1 MDIVRKDKTR
11 LIAIEILAMSPG
23 MPKKD
28 LADKLGISRPALDKW
43 MNDPIFID
51 AWYKRYMEVAG
62 SELPLVIGAMIRE
75 AQHGNVQA
83 GRLILEH
90 FGKLDMRVKI
100 QVESPFEKF
109 MKMEDVEDAQF
120 VVDKEITD
128 GAISIGEQASS
139 IIDSNID
146 LPDRNDRNDYPRVR
160 ERKEDESLKMATT
173 KARKKLV
180 EKALQKKMYERR
192 KRAKAVGL
200 DLLPSGRSSKGER
213 DEWWK
218 KLEKMEVEKFGKVQG
233 EK

>member
-1 MDIVRKDKTR
+1 
-11 LIAIEILAMSPG
+11 
-23 MPKKD
+23 
-28 LADKLGISRPALDKW
+28 
-43 MNDPIFID
+43 
-51 AWYKRYMEVAG
+51 
-62 SELPLVIGAMIRE
+62 
-75 AQHGNVQA
+75 
-83 GRLILEH
+83 
-90 FGKLDMRVKI
+90 MRVKI

-218 KLEKMEVEKFGKVQG
+218 KLEKMEVKKFGKVQG

>member
-1 MDIVRKDKTR
+1 MEIVKKDKSKM
-11 LIAIEILAMSPG
+11 LAIEILAMSPSIS
-23 MPKKD
+23 KTD
-28 LADKLGISRPALDKW
+28 LAKQLGISKPTLNKW
-43 MNDPIFID
+43 MADPLFID
-51 AWYKRYMEVAG
+51 TWYKRYMEVAG

-160 ERKEDESLKMATT
+160 ERKEDKSLKMATT

>member
-1 MDIVRKDKTR
+1 MEIVKKDKSKM
-11 LIAIEILAMSPG
+11 LAIEILAMSPSIS
-23 MPKKD
+23 KTD
-28 LADKLGISRPALDKW
+28 LAKQLGISKPTLNKW
-43 MNDPIFID
+43 MADPLFID
-51 AWYKRYMEVAG
+51 TWYKRYMEVAG

-218 KLEKMEVEKFGKVQG
+218 KLEKMEVKKFGKVQG

>member
-1 MDIVRKDKTR
+1 MEIVKKDKSKM
-11 LIAIEILAMSPG
+11 LAIEILAMSPSIS
-23 MPKKD
+23 KTD
-28 LADKLGISRPALDKW
+28 LAKQLGISKPTLNKW
-43 MNDPIFID
+43 MADPLFID
-51 AWYKRYMEVAG
+51 TWYKRYMEVAG

>member
-1 MDIVRKDKTR
+1 MEIVKKDKSKM
-11 LIAIEILAMSPG
+11 LAVEILAMSPSIS
-23 MPKKD
+23 KTD
-28 LADKLGISRPALDKW
+28 LAKKLGISKPTLNKW
-43 MNDPIFID
+43 MADPVFID
-51 AWYKRYMEVAG
+51 TWYKRYMEVAG

-90 FGKLDMRVKI
+90 FGKLDTRVKI

-109 MKMEDVEDAQF
+109 MKMEEVENAEF
-120 VVDKEITD
+120 VVDQELTD

-139 IIDSNID
+139 IVDSSIV
-146 LPDRNDRNDYPRVR
+146 LPDRDDSNNYPRLR
-160 ERKEDESLKMATT
+160 ERKEDESLKMATS

-218 KLEKMEVEKFGKVQG
+218 KLEKLEVKKFGKIQG
-233 EK
+233 ER